1 MNRRTLLTLA
11 AARLAGAA
19 ISDSPFELA
28 LRTRTEAGAVAT
40 LREKFNAAESAMI
53 LCDMWDSHWCKG
65 AVMRVNQMVPRFV
78 PVLTSARRAGF
89 TVIHA
94 PSDTMGFYANS
105 PQRRK
110 MTELARAATPEP
122 RALPSPALP
131 IDDSAGGCDTSDKFF
146 KAWSRQHAGI
156 PIDPADY
163 VSDKGEEVYSLLK
176 LRGIR
181 TLFVAGVHTNMC
193 ILNRTFA
200 IKQMTRWGVR
210 CILLRDLTDSM
221 YDPQAA
227 PFVSHERGTELVI
240 EHIERHWCPSALS
253 TDLLA
258 ALSAGERDRR
268 PSAGGL

>member
-11 AARLAGAA
+11 AARVANAAAG
-19 ISDSPFELA
+19 SPFELP
-28 LRTRTEAGAVAT
+28 LRTRTDAGPAAR
-40 LREKFNAAESAMI
+40 REKFNPSESALI

-65 AVMRVNQMVPRFV
+65 AVTRVNQLVPRFA
-78 PVLTSARRAGF
+78 PVLASIRRAGF
-89 TVIHA
+89 IVIHA
-94 PSDTMGFYANS
+94 PSETMGFYAGS

-110 MTELARAATPEP
+110 MTELARAAAPEL
-122 RALPSPALP
+122 RALPDPTLP
-131 IDDSAGGCDTSDKFF
+131 IDASAGGCDTPDKFF
-146 KAWSRQHAGI
+146 KAWSRQHPGI

-163 VSDKGEEVYSLLK
+163 ISDNGEEVYSLLK

-200 IKQMTRWGVR
+200 IKQMTRWGVQ

-221 YDPQAA
+221 YDPAAA
-227 PFVSHERGTELVI
+227 PYVSHERGTELVI
-240 EHIERHWCPSALS
+240 AHIERHWCPSASS

-258 ALSAGERDRR
+258 ALNGQ
-268 PSAGGL
+268 